1 MNNKLF
7 LVTGATGL
15 LGGNIVIDLLSKGE
29 KVRVLA
35 MPDDPAIADM
45 PHNVKVVEGDLLN
58 EEALDQFF
66 STPGKRDIIVIHTA
80 SIVTMDPKPNKKVY
94 AVNVEGTKNII
105 NKCLRHKVKKFVYIS
120 STSAIPELP
129 GKQLIHEVD
138 EHNPDQVIGY
148 YAKTKAEATD
158 LVLRAAREDNLDA
171 SVIYPS
177 GIFGPNDYG
186 YGMITNCIKMVAEG
200 KLRIAI
206 GGSFN
211 SVDVRDLA
219 SGIISCAEKGR
230 KGETYI
236 MASRCY
242 TFSHLIEIIC
252 KETGLRHYPFTVPLS
267 IVRPFA
273 GLGTL
278 YGVITNRPAWFSQ
291 FTVYNLARNN
301 NHTKKAEHELGF
313 QSRPLNETIADTI
326 RWLKQEGKLKA
337 YI

>member
-1 MNNKLF
+1 M
-7 LVTGATGL
+7 
-15 LGGNIVIDLLSKGE
+15 
-29 KVRVLA
+29 
-35 MPDDPAIADM
+35 
-45 PHNVKVVEGDLLN
+45 
-58 EEALDQFF
+58 
-66 STPGKRDIIVIHTA
+66 
-80 SIVTMDPKPNKKVY
+80 
-94 AVNVEGTKNII
+94 
-105 NKCLRHKVKKFVYIS
+105 
-120 STSAIPELP
+120 
-129 GKQLIHEVD
+129 D

-301 NHTKKAEHELGF
+301 NYHTKKAEHELGF